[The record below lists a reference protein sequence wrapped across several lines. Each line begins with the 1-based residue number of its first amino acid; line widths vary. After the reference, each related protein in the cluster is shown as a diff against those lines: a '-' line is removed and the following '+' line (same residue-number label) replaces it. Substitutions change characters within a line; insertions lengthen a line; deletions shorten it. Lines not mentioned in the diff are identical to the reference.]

1 MTTEQHEERL
11 KQQSKSLEKCFND
24 LKTETVKLWA
34 DNQTFICKIHNLE
47 ELLNS
52 NEVTLTEEGKRRL
65 SIIKRL

>member
-34 DNQTFICKIHNLE
+34 DNQTFIYKIHNLE

-52 NEVTLTEEGKRRL
+52 NEATLTEEGKRRL

>member
-1 MTTEQHEERL
+1 MTTAAREEQL

-34 DNQTFICKIHNLE
+34 DNQIFIYRIHNLE

-65 SIIKRL
+65 SIIKRM